1 MPSGLCDRVQRI
13 LPLAKKVADEIVS
26 DETEILK
33 ELIPRM
39 FEVMHRV
46 AKLSCDYVKRGRWSF
61 SQFDM
66 CTCSFAARTIG
77 GPSYQEMIEEMDGEL
92 TRIIEDFDRAMN
104 FEALRIVNETSK
116 LSFSQSVD
124 N

>member
-1 MPSGLCDRVQRI
+1 MPSGLCNRLQRI

-39 FEVMHRV
+39 FGVMHRV

-61 SQFDM
+61 SRFEHVLM
-66 CTCSFAARTIG
+66 IAARTIG
-77 GPSYQEMIEEMDGEL
+77 GPSYQEMIEEMDREL
-92 TRIIEDFDRAMN
+92 TKIIEDFDRAMD
-104 FEALRIVNETSK
+104 FEALRLANETSK
-116 LSFSQSVD
+116 LSISRSVGS
-124 N
+124 